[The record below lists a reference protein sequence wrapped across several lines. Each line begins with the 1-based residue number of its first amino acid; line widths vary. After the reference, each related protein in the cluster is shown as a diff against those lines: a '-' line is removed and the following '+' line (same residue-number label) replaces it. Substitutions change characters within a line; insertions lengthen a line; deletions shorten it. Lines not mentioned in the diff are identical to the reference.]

1 MTKATAGKI
10 KHFMGSQAS
19 KWTMFKTAIATVN
32 IGAVRA
38 GDCVGITHRDIID
51 GSHWFIVT
59 ATERGPIEP
68 VVMADYQLDS
78 FVL

>member
-1 MTKATAGKI
+1 MTKAIDAKI
-10 KHFMGSQAS
+10 
-19 KWTMFKTAIATVN
+19 TMFKTAIATANV
-32 IGAVRA
+32 GAVRA

-51 GSHWFIVT
+51 GSHWFLVT
-59 ATERGPIEP
+59 CTERGPIEP